1 MAHLEWMAVHGRAL
15 PSKWSLQSSQTIKID
30 HSSPSKAVGDGVQRV
45 VGGLDDGWRVAGKIR
60 TNRCDG
66 AAFCKIEKNTKLKT
80 ERGSS
85 RWLQMLNL
93 TPARQLSLE
102 WSVEKGLMKQD
113 GRWWSER
120 RSSNQSPW
128 GLRFSYI
135 FNRSFELE
143 FTRDYSMEN
152 PKDTINS

>member
-30 HSSPSKAVGDGVQRV
+30 HSSPSNDAGGRVWRV
-45 VGGLDDGWRVAGKIR
+45 VGGLDDGWRVAGKLR
-60 TNRCDG
+60 ANRCEE
-66 AAFCKIEKNTKLKT
+66 ATFLQIEKVTKLKA
-80 ERGSS
+80 ERGTS
-85 RWLQMLNL
+85 RWLQTSNL

-102 WSVEKGLMKQD
+102 WSVEKGLVKQD

-120 RSSNQSPW
+120 WSSNESAW

-135 FNRSFELE
+135 YNRSFELA
-143 FTRDYSMEN
+143 FTRDLVW
-152 PKDTINS
+152 KTQKTR